1 MQHLP
6 RQLEI
11 RRPKVSE
18 AFLPTIFDSTGSQQC
33 EPAVPYE
40 AGILH
45 TVQIDA
51 MSRRD
56 RDEART
62 GGRED
67 ELEEHD

>member
-6 RQLEI
+6 RQLEV
-11 RRPKVSE
+11 RRPKVLQ
-18 AFLPTIFDSTGSQQC
+18 AFWLTIFDSTGSQQRG
-33 EPAVPYE
+33 PAVPFE